1 MYQGDNV
8 ILTGSYVRGTQTD
21 ISDIDF
27 IVIRSICKSLCISI
41 LSAER

>member
-8 ILTGSYVRGTQTD
+8 ILTGSYARGTQTD

-27 IVIRSICKSLCISI
+27 IVYPVFVSCFVLVF
-41 LSAER
+41 